1 MGLST
6 QSITLIS
13 ITGPCFVIDKAS
25 VGRRNVGEKMVEELR
40 KRLGDSL
47 KVKTSNC
54 EELRLTYFPARGRA
68 EISRLILAHAGVKFD
83 DIRLSGE
90 DFAKVKP
97 LLPYGSM
104 PILEYK
110 GEVICESMAIAKFL
124 AELCNVAGTTILE
137 KAKAE
142 EVVLAMNG
150 VFESVAKCLF
160 APEGEKAGLKKK
172 LIEETLPQKFGQLEG
187 RLCLNGGQFF
197 SGNALTFADIML
209 VVLQDNLRSNVI
221 GAGDLIEKFPK
232 MCNLFQR
239 VTALPNIKAW
249 RGSRPIDP
257 MFNN

>member
-1 MGLST
+1 MG
-6 QSITLIS
+6 
-13 ITGPCFVIDKAS
+13 IDKAS
-25 VGRRNVGEKMVEELR
+25 VGRNVGQKMVEELR
-40 KRLGDSL
+40 KRLGESL
-47 KVKTSNC
+47 KVKTSNS

-68 EISRLILAHAGVKFD
+68 EISRLILAHAGIKFD
-83 DIRLSGE
+83 DIRLTGE
-90 DFAKVKP
+90 EFAKVKP
-97 LLPYGSM
+97 ILPYGSM

-124 AELCNVAGTTILE
+124 AELCNLAG
-137 KAKAE
+137 
-142 EVVLAMNG
+142 NG
-150 VFESVAKCLF
+150 IFESVAKCLF

-197 SGNALTFADIML
+197 SGNALTYADIMI

-232 MCNLFQR
+232 MCNLYQR

>member
-1 MGLST
+1 
-6 QSITLIS
+6 
-13 ITGPCFVIDKAS
+13 
-25 VGRRNVGEKMVEELR
+25 
-40 KRLGDSL
+40 
-47 KVKTSNC
+47 
-54 EELRLTYFPARGRA
+54 
-68 EISRLILAHAGVKFD
+68 
-83 DIRLSGE
+83 
-90 DFAKVKP
+90 
-97 LLPYGSM
+97 M

-124 AELCNVAGTTILE
+124 AELCNLAGTTTLN
-137 KAKAE
+137 KAKADE
-142 EVVLAMNG
+142 IVLAVNG
-150 VFESVAKCLF
+150 IFESVAKCLF

-197 SGNALTFADIML
+197 SGNALTYADIML

-232 MCNLFQR
+232 MCNLYQR

>member
-1 MGLST
+1 MG
-6 QSITLIS
+6 
-13 ITGPCFVIDKAS
+13 IDKAS
-25 VGRRNVGEKMVEELR
+25 VGRNVGQKMVEELR
-40 KRLGDSL
+40 KRLGESL
-47 KVKTSNC
+47 KVKTSDS

-83 DIRLSGE
+83 DIRLTGE

-124 AELCNVAGTTILE
+124 AELCN
-137 KAKAE
+137 
-142 EVVLAMNG
+142 
-150 VFESVAKCLF
+150 
-160 APEGEKAGLKKK
+160 
-172 LIEETLPQKFGQLEG
+172 
-187 RLCLNGGQFF
+187 
-197 SGNALTFADIML
+197 ALTYADIMI

-232 MCNLFQR
+232 MCDLYQR